1 MTVGVV
7 TMHSINSEEQKKL
20 LLTNDYLNFQ
30 NCPYIHIRSKS
41 CHVQID
47 YACISLS
54 LVTSVEKKMSTET
67 RAFEA
72 EVSQL
77 FDLVTHSLYSNKEVF
92 LRELIS
98 NASDALDKLRF
109 EGLSSPEIKPEDPKI
124 WIEIHPEQRQVIIRD
139 NGIGMSRDEAIA
151 HLGTIAKSGTSEFLK
166 KIAVDKENAHHL
178 IGQFGVGF
186 YSAFIVADKVIVNS
200 RRADL
205 PEDQAV
211 SWECLGKGEYQVQT
225 TTKKEPG
232 TEVILHL
239 KPEEDEFLQS
249 FRIKSLIKKYSDHIP
264 FPILMEKEPKPSE
277 KEEEKDEAQPET
289 PELEVVN
296 QANALW
302 VMPRDKIKDEEYK
315 NFYKHVAH
323 DFEEPLLWSHNKVE
337 GKLEYTS
344 LLYIPSRA
352 PFGLWNRDQQ
362 HGLKLYV
369 QRVFIMDNAEKLLP
383 LYLRF
388 VRGVVDSNDL
398 PLNVSRELLQSHHVV
413 ESIRSGCTR
422 RVLDMLEKLAKE
434 ETEQYQK
441 FWNEMGQVLKEGVG
455 EDFAHKDRIA
465 KLLRFASTHGNTP
478 DQTVSLEDYVGR
490 MKEGQ
495 DKIYYLVGESF
506 NAVKNSPH
514 LEIFRKKGIEVLL
527 LFDRIDEWLV
537 AYLNEFEGKSLQS
550 VAKGDLDIGKLEEE
564 KPEEEVKKQEEAFE
578 KVLKHLK
585 EVLEEKTEEVRLTDR
600 LTDSPAC
607 LVASQEGLSRHL
619 QQMLKEAGQAVP
631 ENKPVLELNPEH
643 SLVQQLKTEAD
654 EDRFK
659 DMAHVLFDSAL
670 LAEGGHLVDPA
681 AFVRRV
687 NRFLTGG

>member
-1 MTVGVV
+1 MT
-7 TMHSINSEEQKKL
+7 
-20 LLTNDYLNFQ
+20 
-30 NCPYIHIRSKS
+30 
-41 CHVQID
+41 
-47 YACISLS
+47 
-54 LVTSVEKKMSTET
+54 TET
-67 RAFEA
+67 RSFEA
-72 EVSQL
+72 EVSRL

-109 EGLSSPEIKPEDPKI
+109 EGLSNPAIKPADPKI
-124 WIEIHPEQRQVIIRD
+124 WIELDRSQRQVIIRD
-139 NGIGMSRDEAIA
+139 NGIGMSREEAIA

-166 KIAVDKENAHHL
+166 QIAADKSNAHHL

-186 YSAFIVADKVIVNS
+186 YSAFIVADKVTVKS

-211 SWECLGKGEYQVQT
+211 SWVCEGKGEYQVET
-225 TTKKEPG
+225 ITKKDPG

-239 KPEEDEFLQS
+239 KEGEDEFLED
-249 FRIKSLIKKYSDHIP
+249 FRIRSLIKKYSDHIP
-264 FPILMEKEPKPSE
+264 FPIVMKKAPEYTEKGEVKTDEPE
-277 KEEEKDEAQPET
+277 F
-289 PELEVVN
+289 EVVN
-296 QANALW
+296 QASALW
-302 VMPRDKIKDEEYK
+302 VMPRDQITDEEYK
-315 NFYKHVAH
+315 AFYKHVAH
-323 DFEEPLLWSHNKVE
+323 DFEDPLIWSHNKVE

-422 RVLDMLEKLAKE
+422 RVLDMLEKLSKDTPE
-434 ETEQYQK
+434 KYQD
-441 FWNEMGQVLKEGVG
+441 FWNQMGQVLKEGVG

-465 KLLRFASTHGNTP
+465 KLLRFSSTHTNHP
-478 DQTVSLEDYVGR
+478 DQTVSLEAYISR

-495 DKIYYLVGESF
+495 EKIYYLVGESF

-527 LFDRIDEWLV
+527 LSDRIDEWLV
-537 AYLNEFEGKSLQS
+537 AYLREFEGKPLQS
-550 VAKGDLDIGKLEEE
+550 VAKGDLDIGKMEAE
-564 KPEEEVKKQEEAFE
+564 KTSEQVESQKNAFE
-578 KVLKHLK
+578 GVLKHLK
-585 EVLEEKTEEVRLTDR
+585 EVLGEKAEDVRLTDR

-607 LVASQEGLSRHL
+607 LVAGEEGLSRHL
-619 QQMLKEAGQAVP
+619 QQMLKDAGQAVP
-631 ENKPVLELNPEH
+631 DNKPILELNPDH
-643 SLVQQLKTEAD
+643 RLVQQLKEEAD

-670 LAEGGHLVDPA
+670 LAEGGHLSDPA
-681 AFVRRV
+681 AFVSRV
-687 NRFLTGG
+687 NRFLTGK